1 MTDEGNSLKAPKP
14 TWCIV
19 ENRTVNH
26 ARFPL
31 TGYRSFISK
40 HKHRQSLHKD
50 DEPESRIIAAIYD
63 VEATIAVFWTI
74 HTGIAS
80 LLPASLDRS
89 ASLASS
95 LLVAFT
101 LAEIQTRD
109 EEKTVLTRW
118 LWSKRND
125 GFLLGSP
132 ICGLYNDPE
141 SIDGP
146 STRRSQTQP
155 RLGFNDGFL
164 RASFHPDLICARTLC
179 NVLDPKD
186 RPNSGED
193 PVAVVTRSH
202 DTVVGKHMCPH
213 EQFLKSSDFEKEVTT
228 PRCFHSRNRLGV
240 YDLLQHDQLELVH
253 FPHINTP
260 KVLAKYV
267 LLAGR
272 RYLRGW
278 MGFCSSVGENQ
289 TGNVAFRKLGQ
300 STIN

>member
-1 MTDEGNSLKAPKP
+1 MTTS
-14 TWCIV
+14 
-19 ENRTVNH
+19 
-26 ARFPL
+26 PL
-31 TGYRSFISK
+31 
-40 HKHRQSLHKD
+40 
-50 DEPESRIIAAIYD
+50 A
-63 VEATIAVFWTI
+63 
-74 HTGIAS
+74 
-80 LLPASLDRS
+80 
-89 ASLASS
+89 
-95 LLVAFT
+95 
-101 LAEIQTRD
+101 RD

-213 EQFLKSSDFEKEVTT
+213 EQDAVSRCARSLKSHLTS
-228 PRCFHSRNRLGV
+228 
-240 YDLLQHDQLELVH
+240 Y
-253 FPHINTP
+253 
-260 KVLAKYV
+260 A
-267 LLAGR
+267 
-272 RYLRGW
+272 
-278 MGFCSSVGENQ
+278 
-289 TGNVAFRKLGQ
+289 
-300 STIN
+300 TIYGL